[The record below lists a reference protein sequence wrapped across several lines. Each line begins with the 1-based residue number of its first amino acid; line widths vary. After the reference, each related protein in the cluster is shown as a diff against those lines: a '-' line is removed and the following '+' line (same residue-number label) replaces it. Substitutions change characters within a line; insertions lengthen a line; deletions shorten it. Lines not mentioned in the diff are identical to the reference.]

1 MKLLSKLFIS
11 IILLG
16 YSVISMSTVFID
28 EQINDV
34 ESTAEQNN
42 ATESSRPISS
52 ATNEPDCSL
61 PHDKRCYPR
70 STATD
75 SVSIKGEI
83 KRITI
88 KPKPKN

>member
-1 MKLLSKLFIS
+1 MKQLSKLFIS

-16 YSVISMSTVFID
+16 YSVISMSTVFMD

-34 ESTAEQNN
+34 EQTAEQNN
-42 ATESSRPISS
+42 ATKSSRPISL

-75 SVSIKGEI
+75 SVSITG
-83 KRITI
+83 TI
-88 KPKPKN
+88 KQTTIKQN